1 MTKRLILSIAAALAV
16 VTAAPV
22 AAQHH
27 GGQHGEHHANAAYR
41 GPIMSADEQAIA
53 DVVETLFDGMRAGDS
68 AMVRSVF
75 HPQIRMVTS
84 FRNQQ
89 GAQVAVENDLTGFV
103 TAVGTPHEQVWD
115 EKISNLVI
123 RTDGDFGMAWME
135 YGFFAGD
142 QFSHCGV
149 DLMELVRTA
158 EGWKI
163 IALADTRRRA
173 GCEQWTT
180 PRN

>member
-1 MTKRLILSIAAALAV
+1 MTKRLILSIAAALVV

-22 AAQHH
+22 SAQ
-27 GGQHGEHHANAAYR
+27 QHGEHHANAAYR

-68 AMVRSVF
+68 SMVRSVF

-84 FRNQQ
+84 FRNRE
-89 GAQVAVENDLTGFV
+89 GVPQVSVENDLTGFV

-115 EKISNLVI
+115 EKISNLMI

-135 YGFFAGD
+135 YGFFAGE
-142 QFSHCGV
+142 QFSHCGI

-180 PRN
+180 PAN